1 MSVRGHALWLQEMLS
16 NLVDNALQYT
26 PEGGIVTIRCGVL
39 AQQHPSPKSAA
50 GKTLLPSRAT
60 PTDTVYRAFLEVE
73 DNGPGIEA
81 TARAQV
87 LERFVRLPGTK
98 VEGTGLGLPIA
109 REIAVRHRSELVL
122 VDGIAHE
129 NGSGCGL
136 RASVL
141 FATDFLLTFS
151 VQDVVP
157 DTASQPAEEAEGP
170 G

>member
-1 MSVRGHALWLQEMLS
+1 M
-16 NLVDNALQYT
+16 
-26 PEGGIVTIRCGVL
+26 
-39 AQQHPSPKSAA
+39 
-50 GKTLLPSRAT
+50 
-60 PTDTVYRAFLEVE
+60 YRAFLEVE